1 MPCAAI
7 ANRTVSSLAR
17 KSSIRPTAVDPA
29 GPRSRTWFAATAVVD
44 GVAVA
49 VGGVPA
55 LVSGS
60 SVPRVK
66 TNASTIA
73 DDHERGADEQRA
85 AEAGGRLARGRGAC
99 RARRRRR
106 RGVVVEP
113 SSPSRGRVGRG
124 GRPWRVVVARRRR
137 ACAPRRAAGRRRRR
151 RPGTARARSCRSRAA
166 ASGPVGSAGTA
177 SPPGISRSGAATC
190 AAQRCASGS
199 ARSSAR
205 VRSACACDC
214 WPRSQ
219 SAISPDRAGAGR
231 SGASAA
237 RPPRARVRIV
247 SSGIPSRS
255 DSSP

>member
-17 KSSIRPTAVDPA
+17 KRPSIRPTAVDPA
-29 GPRSRTWFAATAVVD
+29 GPRSSTWFAATAVVD

-66 TNASTIA
+66 TNASTTATIA
-73 DDHERGADEQRA
+73 SA
-85 AEAGGRLARGRGAC
+85 APMSSAPP
-99 RARRRRR
+99 RR
-106 RGVVVEP
+106 EED
-113 SSPSRGRVGRG
+113 SRVG
-124 GRPWRVVVARRRR
+124 ATS
-137 ACAPRRAAGRRRRR
+137 PRSGATADSSAA
-151 RPGTARARSCRSRAA
+151 SSSSNHESLSAA
-166 ASGPVGSAGTA
+166 ASPGGVAGAAFPFTRGCSGPVGSAGTA
-177 SPPGISRSGAATC
+177 SPPGISRSAAATC

-199 ARSSAR
+199 ASSSPR

-219 SAISPDRAGAGR
+219 SAISPDRAGVGR

-247 SSGIPSRS
+247 FRASRAGRTARRRTVPGA
-255 DSSP
+255 DDQLATAAR